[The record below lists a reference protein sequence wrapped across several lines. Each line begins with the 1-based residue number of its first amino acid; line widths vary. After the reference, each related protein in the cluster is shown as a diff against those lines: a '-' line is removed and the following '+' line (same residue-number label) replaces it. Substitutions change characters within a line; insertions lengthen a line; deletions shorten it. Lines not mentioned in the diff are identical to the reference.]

1 MARYKEIVVDDVHR
15 LEAPPVNFV
24 TPEGATIFNF
34 NRSAKF
40 MDQYGYREWTSEEL
54 EAWHKQ
60 YDPPAPEPI
69 VPTTCTKYQLVGVL
83 KEYYPQVFEQLRQA
97 YASNADVQFYWN
109 TVNELDRTNADFI
122 EAFEGLGFTAEF
134 VEEVFGRL

>member
-1 MARYKEIVVDDVHR
+1 MQYKIENDQLIP
-15 LEAPPVNFV
+15 APVNFV
-24 TPEGATIFNF
+24 TPDGRTICNF
-34 NRSAKF
+34 NLSVKF
-40 MDQYGYREWTSEEL
+40 MNQYGYTVTEEEAEEWRKEHPE
-54 EAWHKQ
+54 
-60 YDPPAPEPI
+60 PPAPPA
-69 VPTTCTKYQLVGVL
+69 PTRTTCTKYQLVGVL

-97 YASNADVQFYWN
+97 YASNSDIQFYWN